1 MAIYTYTVFI
11 FSDTERIQPAT
22 SSLSISGAEDGSSPE
37 SPAPSLPPK
46 PAFSYSNVSLKIK
59 ESPHRQST
67 EILGKRQ
74 KYIFHIHLKDKI
86 FCVIQEHIKT
96 KYT

>member
-22 SSLSISGAEDGSSPE
+22 SSPSISGAEDGSSPE
-37 SPAPSLPPK
+37 SPVPSLPPK
-46 PAFSYSNVSLKIK
+46 PAFSYSNVSLKTK
-59 ESPHRQST
+59 EMPHRQST

-74 KYIFHIHLKDKI
+74 KYIFHIHLKDNILCNLRAYKN
-86 FCVIQEHIKT
+86 
-96 KYT
+96 